1 MCTFICIRKFN
12 ISVNI
17 KILLIIAIVIVA
29 IIVIAASVSGGGGMS
44 MGPSIT
50 EMYENKDCGAFNNY
64 LKTHTPAQIK
74 ESLTVAESSTYFSLT
89 VACASEID
97 VTNILKP

>member
-1 MCTFICIRKFN
+1 MD
-12 ISVNI
+12 I
-17 KILLIIAIVIVA
+17 KILLAILIVIVV
-29 IIVIAASVSGGGGMS
+29 IVVVAASLSGGGGMS

-74 ESLTVAESSTYFSLT
+74 ESLTVAESRTYFSLT

-97 VTNILKP
+97 ITNILKP